1 MTNPDKKA
9 RQPKGVP
16 TGGEFAPQDRAEAT
30 TELTETVEVRFADG
44 STLTAPNKVAENI
57 VGKDAEGRVIAQVVI
72 LDEVMLF
79 ALTSCCLASDKGVE
93 DGIVCRRCY
102 RYLDAGEIPLSVEVR
117 DVIYPTVDSGGNLPM
132 YTPEQATRVA
142 REHLA
147 ENAYPL
153 LRYSDLVG
161 LSDVEAQEKV
171 RAAAA
176 AIWDGEWDRRLNLL
190 DADPKVEAGYEALR
204 ALSASGAATRQQAI
218 ELSAHIADII
228 HSEPQR

>member
-44 STLTAPNKVAENI
+44 STLSAPVAI
-57 VGKDAEGRVIAQVVI
+57 SGRIIGKDAEGRVIAQEVI
-72 LDEVMLF
+72 LDEVLLF
-79 ALTSCCLASDKGVE
+79 ALTSCCLATDKGVE
-93 DGIVCRRCY
+93 DGIVCRNCY
-102 RYLDAGEIPLSVEVR
+102 RYLEVEEMPLTVEVR
-117 DVIYPTVDSGGNLPM
+117 DVIYPTLDSGGTLPM

-161 LSDVEAQEKV
+161 VSDLEAQEKV

-190 DADPKVEAGYEALR
+190 YADPRVEAGYEALR

-218 ELSAHIADII
+218 ELSAHIAEII
-228 HSEPQR
+228 HKETRP